1 MSDASVH
8 IKFDINGNIYKD
20 NEIVGIT
27 GANLTGILLFT
38 FLESDLYATPDFVK
52 KGEAILEYSRLT
64 DTETLETGFI
74 PLGTVRHEDTGEQ
87 FGFAIEIKS
96 SLLKYKGNLNLQ
108 LHITNQVDGSEEIE
122 VYKSK
127 IFNLYVAES
136 INATKEIPEDYP
148 NWIDEINVRLQ
159 EMDNLDI
166 KAERV
171 SNGVEV
177 ISTSKTGVESIYL
190 VHDGEKG
197 EQGERGLR
205 GFKGDKGEDGKDGY
219 VQYSAGNNITI
230 ENNVISA
237 SGGIPTFDIYID
249 KDTRYM
255 NGFSTTFYSD
265 SEVVQNLQTFIDN
278 LSTTDSIIRVCF
290 KDYNMSDIGLVY
302 CISSSQPNTNMQEYL
317 QKHLSLSYVSNMID
331 QYISVDNKG
340 LAFKV
345 YVVLN
350 LDSTTKKISTITINT
365 HNSTYL
371 PITNTNNSAV
381 INFTPTQ
388 NYHPA
393 TKKYVDDNID
403 AKAIGSNQLVF
414 ARSFEDIDNSAI
426 SKLFGSGTND
436 TTICNW
442 FSDVFTTMYKNKTAV
457 NQCGATMILTFPGT
471 VKNGL
476 SIIFQ
481 MLSGSPRFSFNGFSI
496 TSGIV
501 SIIGYYLE
509 PNITIN
515 DNVVTV
521 NKITITT
528 NERLRVNT
536 PISDN
541 DIANKKYIDD
551 KPKSYTGYDATKTQ
565 TLKNINGVLTWVSDT
580 ESGA

>member
-1 MSDASVH
+1 MSDAGVH

-20 NEIVGIT
+20 KEFVGIT

-52 KGEAILEYSRLT
+52 KGNAILEYSRLT

-108 LHITNQVDGSEEIE
+108 LHITNQVNGSEEIE

-177 ISTSKTGVESIYL
+177 ISTSKTGVESRYL

-237 SGGIPTFDIYID
+237 SGGKGISNAFPIYSF
-249 KDTRYM
+249 R
-255 NGFSTTFYSD
+255 
-265 SEVVQNLQTFIDN
+265 
-278 LSTTDSIIRVCF
+278 
-290 KDYNMSDIGLVY
+290 
-302 CISSSQPNTNMQEYL
+302 
-317 QKHLSLSYVSNMID
+317 
-331 QYISVDNKG
+331 
-340 LAFKV
+340 
-345 YVVLN
+345 VLN
-350 LDSTTKKISTITINT
+350 GASMLTGPMNVTANSEIELTTISNIINNALT
-365 HNSTYL
+365 AN
-371 PITNTNNSAV
+371 
-381 INFTPTQ
+381 
-388 NYHPA
+388 
-393 TKKYVDDNID
+393 VD
-403 AKAIGSNQLVF
+403 KFAIFVGT
-414 ARSFEDIDNSAI
+414 SAI
-426 SKLFGSGTND
+426 SSYSRDLVPF
-436 TTICNW
+436 TIEANL
-442 FSDVFTTMYKNKTAV
+442 SNNPTRIVGDGYHIYLDPNYMY
-457 NQCGATMILTFPGT
+457 
-471 VKNGL
+471 
-476 SIIFQ
+476 
-481 MLSGSPRFSFNGFSI
+481 SGSICARLVRGAIIIQGEWANNKFTATSVQIFSSNSD
-496 TSGIV
+496 TYS
-501 SIIGYYLE
+501 LAQA
-509 PNITIN
+509 T
-515 DNVVTV
+515 TV
-521 NKITITT
+521 LVKT
-528 NERLRVNT
+528 NTYTYVPTGDYNPSTKLYT
-536 PISDN
+536 
-541 DIANKKYIDD
+541 D
-551 KPKSYTGYDATKTQ
+551 KTHYENMTGYDATKTQ

>member
-52 KGEAILEYSRLT
+52 NGNAILEYSRLT

-108 LHITNQVDGSEEIE
+108 LHITNQVDGRDNIQ

-136 INATKEIPEDYP
+136 INATKEIPDDYP

-177 ISTSKTGVESIYL
+177 ISTSKTGVESRYL

-197 EQGERGLR
+197 EQGERGLQ

-219 VQYSAGNNITI
+219 VQYSAGSGINIT
-230 ENNVISA
+230 NNVISA
-237 SGGIPTFDIYID
+237 SGYKLPIASADTLGGITLGEGLSADENGVVSANVENIPEVHVDSLFPGGQRPITDTIFLENLETLINKYKD
-249 KDTRYM
+249 K
-255 NGFSTTFYSD
+255 
-265 SEVVQNLQTFIDN
+265 
-278 LSTTDSIIRVCF
+278 
-290 KDYNMSDIGLVY
+290 
-302 CISSSQPNTNMQEYL
+302 
-317 QKHLSLSYVSNMID
+317 SYTI
-331 QYISVDNKG
+331 
-340 LAFKV
+340 
-345 YVVLN
+345 
-350 LDSTTKKISTITINT
+350 KKI
-365 HNSTYL
+365 
-371 PITNTNNSAV
+371 AC
-381 INFTPTQ
+381 F
-388 NYHPA
+388 
-393 TKKYVDDNID
+393 VDF
-403 AKAIGSNQLVF
+403 GSNQTNPYYMSFSCPSKIMNTRTAYNFRGDVKLLGVF
-414 ARSFEDIDNSAI
+414 
-426 SKLFGSGTND
+426 ND
-436 TTICNW
+436 KRQC
-442 FSDVFTTMYKNKTAV
+442 FTS
-457 NQCGATMILTFPGT
+457 Q
-471 VKNGL
+471 
-476 SIIFQ
+476 
-481 MLSGSPRFSFNGFSI
+481 
-496 TSGIV
+496 
-501 SIIGYYLE
+501 
-509 PNITIN
+509 
-515 DNVVTV
+515 VTV
-521 NKITITT
+521 NG
-528 NERLRVNT
+528 NW
-536 PISDN
+536 
-541 DIANKKYIDD
+541 IDD
-551 KPKSYTGYDATKTQ
+551 IFHITSCYIIGVPENTVMIGINNTYRYTPTGDYNPSTKLYTDKTHYENMTGYDATKTQ